1 MKKVLCT
8 VLALAMTLSLA
19 ACGGGGTSTPAAN
32 GSGSGNASTPASS
45 ASGETIKIGYFTDM
59 SSADGYIG
67 MAGYYALEDRIEE
80 LNANG
85 GLLGQQIELIAYD
98 NAGKNEEVVNIV
110 NKLCYADNENLSY
123 SPITPPNSHYPLHS
137 HQIPSFLPYSLLS
150 TLIISTSHFP
160 PLSIP
165 LQSHTFF
172 IFLLLLSSQISY
184 SILLYIP
191 FTFSLFLL
199 LSPIPTLFLL
209 NNPQPSLNNYPL
221 LIYINIINF
230 IYTTTL
236 FPYFPSIPFYT

>member
-110 NKLCYADNENLSY
+110 NKLCYADKVNVIIGPTSSSHAISAAPIVNEA
-123 SPITPPNSHYPLHS
+123 
-137 HQIPSFLPYSLLS
+137 QIPMISLSATNAAVTVDNDGNVQPYV
-150 TLIISTSHFP
+150 FRVC
-160 PLSIP
+160 
-165 LQSHTFF
+165 F
-172 IFLLLLSSQISY
+172 ID
-184 SILLYIP
+184 
-191 FTFSLFLL
+191 
-199 LSPIPTLFLL
+199 
-209 NNPQPSLNNYPL
+209 
-221 LIYINIINF
+221 
-230 IYTTTL
+230 
-236 FPYFPSIPFYT
+236 PYQGTAMADFA